1 MRQEIANVTLARYN
15 NSAKTWRRYAME
27 GKMKANT
34 NRERVLA
41 VIAEHGNDAANLI
54 VILQDV

>member
-1 MRQEIANVTLARYN
+1 
-15 NSAKTWRRYAME
+15 
-27 GKMKANT
+27 MKANT